1 MKEVQAAEQVHGDR
15 PDTVIK
21 HGTMERIRR
30 ISPTELED
38 VITIHD
44 PEYYSRDWQA
54 RFVYKLRNDIRLE
67 DYVCGEPHRDLS
79 QVAGVRRP

>member
-1 MKEVQAAEQVHGDR
+1 M
-15 PDTVIK
+15 I
-21 HGTMERIRR
+21 TMERIHR

-54 RFVYKLRNDIRLE
+54 RFVLQI
-67 DYVCGEPHRDLS
+67 
-79 QVAGVRRP
+79 A